1 MRYDIE
7 SFEVPYARVKGR
19 DLVLWVNKPKAKGN
33 FPVFLDIHGGAWT
46 HFDHKVDFVWCQELA
61 RRGFTVCSIDF
72 RLAPDHPWP
81 TFLCD
86 VRAASRWV
94 HAHGKEIGADASV
107 MGAIGGSTGG
117 HLSLLLG
124 LQPNDPRG
132 RVTPA
137 LDTPDD
143 APAGIDFVCANYPIV
158 DVLARYQMVKGA
170 RFDPL
175 TQFAAK
181 QITEA
186 IRRRV
191 ERGGGVTKNQHGPG
205 RLGNPSAIMERVLKL
220 REENPWLGNAVGW
233 GLQRALDSFGKLSV
247 IKAVEYPSIVAA
259 HDGAYSSEAEMI
271 EASPTG
277 ICERR
282 EFQALPSILIQQGH
296 DDPNMS
302 DEMTE
307 NFARAY
313 RRVGGEVELLFLENH
328 GHGFGNL
335 PSPQA
340 DRMIDRA
347 EALARRTMAKKR
359 SPAFQ
364 K

>member
-19 DLVLWVNKPKAKGN
+19 DLVLWVNKPQAKGN

-61 RRGFTVCSIDF
+61 RRGFAVCSIDF

-94 HAHGKEIGADASV
+94 HAHGREIGADPSV

-158 DVLARYQMVKGA
+158 DVLARYQMVRSAK
-170 RFDPL
+170 FDPL
-175 TQFAAK
+175 TRFASHLLENGHCTREELDAVERAATQEIDEAVVFAK
-181 QITEA
+181 QSPLPA
-186 IRRRV
+186 
-191 ERGGGVTKNQHGPG
+191 P
-205 RLGNPSAIMERVLKL
+205 
-220 REENPWLGNAVGW
+220 EET
-233 GLQRALDSFGKLSV
+233 LDDV
-247 IKAVEYPSIVAA
+247 YA
-259 HDGAYSSEAEMI
+259 
-271 EASPTG
+271 
-277 ICERR
+277 
-282 EFQALPSILIQQGH
+282 
-296 DDPNMS
+296 
-302 DEMTE
+302 
-307 NFARAY
+307 
-313 RRVGGEVELLFLENH
+313 
-328 GHGFGNL
+328 
-335 PSPQA
+335 
-340 DRMIDRA
+340 
-347 EALARRTMAKKR
+347 
-359 SPAFQ
+359 
-364 K
+364 